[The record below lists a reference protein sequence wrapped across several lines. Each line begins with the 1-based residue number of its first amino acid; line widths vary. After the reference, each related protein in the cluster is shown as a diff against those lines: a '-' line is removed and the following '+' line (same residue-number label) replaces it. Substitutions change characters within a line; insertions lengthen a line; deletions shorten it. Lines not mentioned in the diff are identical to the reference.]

1 MPGGVD
7 LRPNGRAREPGEQ
20 RAVGNR
26 HGVRL
31 RRLTVRGMH
40 RRRVG
45 DGRTGTASPPR
56 SHCPT
61 THFTWEPGADG
72 RSGRARHRCRSRQD
86 GCRDGRRRRRPA
98 RRDGRSNVD
107 DRQRGRSD
115 VGDRQRGRPDVG
127 DRQRGRPDVGDR
139 QRGRPDVGDRQRGR
153 PDVGDRQRG
162 PSDVGDRRRG
172 RPRLLDGRRLVRRR
186 RRRKRGRVGRNSH
199 WGGHGHVVA
208 NARPRPRH
216 GRRAFRLG
224 DRPRAEAAAIAN
236 VRDGGRCDRRSA
248 LRDGADV
255 RGGVVER
262 LRAHGRRGRRR
273 LLDGWRRGRRRRRA
287 RNGRRRREDDRGSG
301 GSGRRRLRIGS
312 NEGRGAR
319 TGRSGFG
326 GTGRRRHIGRCDDRG
341 GRRRGRDRRSRG
353 SGVDDRGRRR
363 RGRHAR
369 RQQRQRVDVALVVV
383 GVPNTEMDVRPAHL
397 GVSAGTDRPDAVAL
411 GDCRALRHH
420 GRPQMCQRHRPAVAG
435 LDRHRLPAARHG
447 ADEADD
453 ARCGRTNL
461 LARIAADVDAAML
474 TCPVRVIRV
483 EQERLND
490 SPARRPGPRPDG
502 RDADERRQHDDAHDD
517 GSPRGRRRTSRP
529 CGCRPWVAAAGSRA
543 ITTSAQRKQEQ
554 QEVDRR
560 GHRPANRAGRGPNRP
575 GQDARPLAEHSALAS
590 STVDPARAARRWV
603 DRRPGNP
610 GGLEQDGIELG
621 GTELGGI
628 GRPRVGRRRSARNGT
643 GRGRAGWDEVDLGG
657 KEREQAHRRPRFVGG
672 GRVSDRVE
680 RASTGPGGGEPPPA
694 RTVVVSFENG
704 CSTRLGSD
712 DAVVKN
718 GYSLVTKSRG
728 TARCEG
734 RRSTVTRRRPQPAE
748 VRRRRRDR
756 RRPAP
761 RRRPAQGRARPR
773 PDRRRE

>member
-20 RAVGNR
+20 RPVGDR

-45 DGRTGTASPPR
+45 DGRTGTASARR
-56 SHCPT
+56 SDCPT
-61 THFTWEPGADG
+61 THLTWEPAADG

-86 GCRDGRRRRRPA
+86 GRRDGRRRRRTA
-98 RRDGRSNVD
+98 RRDGRSN
-107 DRQRGRSD
+107 

-127 DRQRGRPDVGDR
+127 DRPRGRPTRRPAAACRAAHRRPAARPARDVGDR
-139 QRGRPDVGDRQRGR
+139 RRRPAGRRRPAARPADVGGN
-153 PDVGDRQRG
+153 
-162 PSDVGDRRRG
+162 RRRG

-186 RRRKRGRVGRNSH
+186 RRRKRGRVGRSRRR
-199 WGGHGHVVA
+199 GGRGHVVA
-208 NARPRPRH
+208 NARPRRGH

-224 DRPRAEAAAIAN
+224 DRPRADASAIATFGLA
-236 VRDGGRCDRRSA
+236 VGTTGAARSGTAPMGVAASSSGSARTRRRS
-248 LRDGADV
+248 R
-255 RGGVVER
+255 RR
-262 LRAHGRRGRRR
+262 LVDGRRGRRR
-273 LLDGWRRGRRRRRA
+273 RWA

-312 NEGRGAR
+312 DEGRGAR

-341 GRRRGRDRRSRG
+341 WRRRGRDRRSRS

-369 RQQRQRVDVALVVV
+369 RQQRQRVDVTLVVV
-383 GVPNTEMDVRPAHL
+383 GMANTEMDVRPAHL

-420 GRPQMCQRHRPAVAG
+420 GRPQMRERHRPAVAG

-490 SPARRPGPRPDG
+490 SPARRPGPRPGG

-517 GSPRGRRRTSRP
+517 GSPRGLRRTPRP
-529 CGCRPWVAAAGSRA
+529 CGCPPWVAAADRA
-543 ITTSAQRKQEQ
+543 IATSAQREQEQ

-560 GHRPANRAGRGPNRP
+560 GHRPANRADRGPNRP
-575 GQDARPLAEHSALAS
+575 GQDDRPRAGHSALAS
-590 STVDPARAARRWV
+590 NTVDPARAARRWV
-603 DRRPGNP
+603 DRGPGNP
-610 GGLEQDGIELG
+610 GGLERDADSSGAGLER
-621 GTELGGI
+621 GGI
-628 GRPRVGRRRSARNGT
+628 GRPRAGRSRAARNGYTVGAGPVT
-643 GRGRAGWDEVDLGG
+643 GSIWAERSESRRIGDLG
-657 KEREQAHRRPRFVGG
+657 FVGG

-680 RASTGPGGGEPPPA
+680 RASAAAAAE
-694 RTVVVSFENG
+694 
-704 CSTRLGSD
+704 
-712 DAVVKN
+712 
-718 GYSLVTKSRG
+718 SL
-728 TARCEG
+728 
-734 RRSTVTRRRPQPAE
+734 
-748 VRRRRRDR
+748 
-756 RRPAP
+756 
-761 RRRPAQGRARPR
+761 RPR
-773 PDRRRE
+773 EPCCHL